1 MNYTIE
7 YNQGFYH
14 ALKIKATKVQDCPY
28 FDNVRSTGWIE
39 GYLEGIQAVKESK
52 EKHNA

>member
-14 ALKIKATKVQDCPY
+14 ALRTKTQIQDCP
-28 FDNVRSTGWIE
+28 FLDEQRATRWIE
-39 GYLEGIQAVKESK
+39 GYLEGTHARNKARS
-52 EKHNA
+52 NS